1 MNELQ
6 IVVNQQQG
14 TITTNFEKV
23 KEVLT
28 EQMEIYKSLEVTEEN
43 KTDRK
48 KDIATLRKVIKA
60 VNDKRIGV
68 KKECLKPYEIFEKQA
83 AELVEIINKPIN
95 TLDSQVKEF
104 EDKQR
109 LEKKAEINKIFDE
122 FIIAYND
129 LIDEIGIQT
138 IYDNKWENIGTTMK
152 SIREDI
158 TAKLDKI
165 QADVT
170 LIRSMPSEKTEEAL
184 KLFWGDLDITKAITM
199 INRYEQQKKEIEQQV
214 AERQKR
220 KQAEAIERE
229 VERAR
234 KAEREAIEREKK
246 AEREA
251 AEKEDAIREEERL
264 VTEQRLMGIKDPCPV
279 NDDDLE
285 APFTA
290 DVYHHEAKFKVRGSM
305 EELRQIEMYLNS
317 IGVWF
322 ERWDVDGKR

>member
-23 KEVLT
+23 KEALKG
-28 EQMEIYKSLEVTEEN
+28 QMEIYKSLEVTEDN
-43 KTDRK
+43 KTERK

-68 KKECLKPYEIFEKQA
+68 KKECLKPYEVFEQQA
-83 AELVEIINKPIN
+83 SELVNIINEPIGII
-95 TLDSQVKEF
+95 DSQVKEF

-109 LEKKAEINKIFDE
+109 LEKIAEINKIFDE
-122 FIIAYND
+122 TIPAYEA
-129 LIDEIGIQT
+129 LLDEIGIQV
-138 IYDNKWENIGTTMK
+138 IYDSKWENIATSMK

-158 TAKLDKI
+158 TAKLNKL

-170 LIRSMPSEKTEEAL
+170 LIKSMPSDKTEEAL
-184 KLFWGDLDITKAITM
+184 RLYWGDLDVTKAITM

-220 KQAEAIERE
+220 EQAEAIERE

-246 AEREA
+246 AEQ
-251 AEKEDAIREEERL
+251 DAIDREKQARQAERDAMAVKQQASDNEKRLYGIEATEEEF
-264 VTEQRLMGIKDPCPV
+264 EQV
-279 NDDDLE
+279 
-285 APFTA
+285 
-290 DVYHHEAKFKVRGSM
+290 
-305 EELRQIEMYLNS
+305 EMYLNS
-317 IGVWF
+317 LGILF
-322 ERWDVDGKR
+322 ERV

>member
-23 KEVLT
+23 KEILT

-68 KKECLKPYEIFEKQA
+68 KKECLRPYEIFEKQA
-83 AELVEIINKPIN
+83 TELVTIINEPIGILGN
-95 TLDSQVKEF
+95 QVKEF

-109 LEKKAEINKIFDE
+109 NEKIAEIHRVFDE
-122 FIIAYND
+122 IALNYPG
-129 LIDEIGIQT
+129 LIDEIGIIA
-138 IYDNKWENIGTTMK
+138 IYDNRWENVGVSMK

-158 TAKLDKI
+158 TSKLDKI
-165 QADVT
+165 QADIT
-170 LIRSMPSEKTEEAL
+170 LIKSMTSDKTDEAL
-184 KLFWGDLDITKAITM
+184 KLYWGDLDVNKAITM
-199 INRYEQQKKEIEQQV
+199 INRYEQQKREIEQQV

-220 KQAEAIERE
+220 EQAEAIERE

-246 AEREA
+246 AEQ
-251 AEKEDAIREEERL
+251 DAIDREKQARQAERDAMAVKQQSADNEKRLYGIEATEEEF
-264 VTEQRLMGIKDPCPV
+264 E
-279 NDDDLE
+279 
-285 APFTA
+285 
-290 DVYHHEAKFKVRGSM
+290 
-305 EELRQIEMYLNS
+305 QIEMYLNS
-317 IGVWF
+317 LGILF
-322 ERWDVDGKR
+322 ERV